1 MSDKRV
7 DRRRLLA
14 AAGGLGLIGHAA
26 AAQAASPLAWLK
38 TRKGHGSGAA
48 AGPAT
53 GPVAD
58 TRAGK
63 IRGQQLEGCVA
74 FRGVPYGAPTGGAN
88 RFRPPQPRAPW
99 PGVRDATE
107 FGAISPQPSGP
118 IIPEEIDSEAHE
130 PQGEDCL
137 LLNVWTPAA
146 GPGRRPVMVWFHGGG
161 YAVGGGSAPWYRGER
176 LASRHDV
183 VMVSINHRLSVFGF
197 LYLGDL
203 NPAFADVA
211 NVGMLDCVAAL
222 QWVQA
227 NIAAFGGDP
236 GNVTI
241 FGESGGAGKVS
252 CLMGMPAAKGLF
264 HRAVAESGGA
274 LKLGR
279 PEPATVTA
287 KAILDKLGIAP
298 TDTARL
304 QSVPFEDIVK
314 ATPSGFAS
322 FGPIVDGR
330 SIPRDPFGGAAPEV
344 SADVPFLT
352 GSNLTESTFFLD
364 TPIDP
369 LSEDELHAHVK
380 GYCQVDD
387 ATAQQLVALYRQE
400 HPSRDNVF
408 LYQLISSEYW
418 MRTTVLAQA
427 ELKAA
432 LGRAP
437 AYVYQFNRL
446 SPARGGKL
454 HCPHGSEIPYVFD
467 NIASAKEVTGNS
479 PVAQVLADKMSAA
492 WVAFARHG
500 DPNMGGA
507 DLPYWPPYSAGSRA
521 VMSLD
526 DECRLDI
533 DPDGRARAA
542 VAAIKAS
549 QGQSA

>member
-1 MSDKRV
+1 MTQSPV

-14 AAGGLGLIGHAA
+14 AAGGLGLAGQAA
-26 AAQAASPLAWLK
+26 VAQAASPFAWMRSK
-38 TRKGHGSGAA
+38 TPQGGSA
-48 AGPAT
+48 AT
-53 GPVAD
+53 GPVVD
-58 TRAGK
+58 TRDGK
-63 IRGQQLEGCVA
+63 IAGEQLQGCVA
-74 FRGVPYGAPTGGAN
+74 FRGVPYGAPTGGSN

-99 PGVRDATE
+99 PGVRDASR
-107 FGAISPQPSGP
+107 FGNISPQPSGP
-118 IIPEEIDSEAHE
+118 IIAEEIDSEAHE

-137 LLNVWTPAA
+137 LLNVWTPQA

-183 VMVSINHRLSVFGF
+183 VLVSINHRLNVFGF

-203 NPAFADVA
+203 NPAFAGVA

-222 QWVQA
+222 EWVRD
-227 NIAAFGGDP
+227 NISAFGGDP

-252 CLMGMPAAKGLF
+252 CLMGMPAARGLF

-279 PEPATVTA
+279 PEQATATA
-287 KAILDKLGIAP
+287 KAMLDKLGIAA
-298 TDTARL
+298 TDTAKL
-304 QSVPFEDIVK
+304 QSLPMEQIIK
-314 ATPSGFAS
+314 ATPAGFQSMA
-322 FGPIVDGR
+322 PIVDGR
-330 SIPRDPFGGAAPEV
+330 SIPRDPFDPAAPEF
-344 SADVPFLT
+344 SADVPFMT

-364 TPIDP
+364 TPLDP
-369 LSEDELHAHVK
+369 LNEDELHAHVK
-380 GYCQVDD
+380 SYCNVDD
-387 ATAQQLVALYRQE
+387 TTAHQLVALYRQE

-418 MRTTVLAQA
+418 MRTTVLTQA
-427 ELKAA
+427 ERKTA

-467 NIASAKEVTGNS
+467 NIASAKEITGDNAA
-479 PVAQVLADKMSAA
+479 AQVLADRMSAA

-500 DPNMGGA
+500 DPNMGPA
-507 DLPYWPPYSAGSRA
+507 ALPYWPPYSAGSRA
-521 VMSLD
+521 VMVLD
-526 DECRLDI
+526 DECRLEI
-533 DPDGRARAA
+533 DPDGRCRMA
-542 VAAIKAS
+542 VAAIKAQ
-549 QGQSA
+549 QGQPA

>member
-1 MSDKRV
+1 MSGTRV

-14 AAGGLGLIGHAA
+14 AAGGLGLIGQTAVANAA
-26 AAQAASPLAWLK
+26 NPLKLLK
-38 TRKGHGSGAA
+38 PARKGPAA
-48 AGPAT
+48 PAPS

-63 IRGQQLEGCVA
+63 IRGQQLEGCIA

-88 RFRPPQPRAPW
+88 RFQPPQPRAPW
-99 PGVRDATE
+99 QGVRDATQ
-107 FGAISPQPSGP
+107 FGNISPQPSGP

-137 LLNVWTPAA
+137 LLNVWTPQV
-146 GPGRRPVMVWFHGGG
+146 GPYLRPVMVWFHGGG

-183 VMVSINHRLSVFGF
+183 VVVTINHRLNAFGF

-203 NPAFADVA
+203 NPAFAGVA

-222 QWVQA
+222 KWVRD
-227 NIAAFGGDP
+227 NISGFGGDP
-236 GNVTI
+236 ENVTI

-264 HRAVAESGGA
+264 HRAIAESGGA
-274 LKLGR
+274 LNLGR
-279 PEPATVTA
+279 PEQATAAA
-287 KAILDKLGIAP
+287 KAMLDKLGVDPI
-298 TDTARL
+298 DTAKL
-304 QSVPFEDIVK
+304 QNLPVEEIIR
-314 ATPSGFAS
+314 ATPSGFQSMA
-322 FGPIVDGR
+322 PIVDGR
-330 SIPRDPFGGAAPEV
+330 SIPRDPFSPAAPEF

-352 GSNLTESTFFLD
+352 GSNLTESAFFLD
-364 TPIDP
+364 TPLDP
-369 LSEDELHAHVK
+369 LNDDELHARVK
-380 GYCQVDD
+380 AYCHVDD
-387 ATAQQLVALYRQE
+387 ATAHQLVALYRQE

-418 MRTTVLAQA
+418 MRTTVLVQA
-427 ELKAA
+427 ERKAA

-446 SPARGGKL
+446 SPARDGKL

-467 NIASAKEVTGNS
+467 DLAAGKAITGEA
-479 PVAQVLADKMSAA
+479 PAAQVLADRMSAA
-492 WVAFARHG
+492 WVSFARYG

-521 VMSLD
+521 VMCLD
-526 DECRLDI
+526 DECRLEL
-533 DPDGRARAA
+533 DPDGRGRAA
-542 VAAIKAS
+542 IAEIKA
-549 QGQSA
+549 QQQRA

>member
-14 AAGGLGLIGHAA
+14 AAGGLGLLGQAAMAA
-26 AAQAASPLAWLK
+26 AANPLKFLK
-38 TRKGHGSGAA
+38 AHGPA
-48 AGPAT
+48 AGKTPT
-53 GPVAD
+53 GPMVD
-58 TRAGK
+58 TRSGK
-63 IRGQQLEGCVA
+63 LMGQQLEGCVA

-99 PGVRDATE
+99 PGVRDATQ
-107 FGAISPQPSGP
+107 FGNISPQPSGP

-137 LLNVWTPAA
+137 LLNVWTPAV

-222 QWVQA
+222 QWVQG

-279 PEPATVTA
+279 PEQATATA
-287 KAILDKLGIAP
+287 KAVLDKLGIAP
-298 TDTARL
+298 SDTARL

-314 ATPSGFAS
+314 AIPGGFSS

-330 SIPRDPFGGAAPEV
+330 SIPRDPFGPTAPEV

-364 TPIDP
+364 TPLDP

-380 GYCQVDD
+380 DYCHVDD
-387 ATAQQLVALYRQE
+387 ATAQQLVALYREE

-446 SPARGGKL
+446 SPARDGKL

-507 DLPYWPPYSAGSRA
+507 DLPYWQPYSAGSRA